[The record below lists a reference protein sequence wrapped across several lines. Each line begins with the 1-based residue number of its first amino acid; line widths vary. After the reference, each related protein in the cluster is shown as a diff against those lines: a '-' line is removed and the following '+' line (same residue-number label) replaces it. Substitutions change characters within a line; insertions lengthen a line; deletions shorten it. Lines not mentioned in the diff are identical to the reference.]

1 MIMIKTYENEISR
14 IYDSI
19 RSEEEA
25 EFKKRKN
32 EIAERIPEVIEIEQ
46 KIVKICI
53 SLSMSFLKNFDE
65 KSELKLNELK
75 NKITELRAQKA
86 ELLVQN
92 GYSMDYLEQHFRC
105 SKCKDTGY
113 IGSKRC
119 SCYKQKLIQ
128 LYYSSSDLMEL
139 LKTNN
144 FDYFNFNYYSSKKDG
159 NEPDSPR
166 KNMEKIVNGI
176 QNYIQNFS
184 SSNDNYLFFGSS
196 GTGKTFLSHC
206 IAKELLDKGYLII
219 YKTAEDL
226 IQNLKQVRFNGDE
239 ELEDLITNCDL
250 LIVDDLGTEQI
261 SEFSRMELFNLLNKK
276 LLKHKKMIFSTNFNL
291 EDLFKIYTERITSRL
306 MGDFIQC
313 KFYGEDIRI
322 KKKYITKI

>member
-1 MIMIKTYENEISR
+1 MIKAYENEISR

-25 EFKKRKN
+25 ELKKRKN
-32 EIAERIPEVIEIEQ
+32 EIAERVPEVIEIEQ

-65 KSELKLNELK
+65 NSECKLNELK
-75 NKITELRAQKA
+75 NRITELRVQKT
-86 ELLVQN
+86 ELLVQH
-92 GYSMDYLEQHFRC
+92 GYSMDYLEPHYKC
-105 SKCKDTGY
+105 PKCKDTGY
-113 IGSKRC
+113 IGNKRC
-119 SCYKQKLIQ
+119 SCYKQKLIE

-139 LKTNN
+139 LKANN
-144 FDYFNFNYYSSKKDG
+144 FDYFNFSYYSTQKNSD
-159 NEPDSPR
+159 EPDSPR
-166 KNMEKIVNGI
+166 RNMEKIVGRI
-176 QNYIQNFS
+176 QDYIQNFA
-184 SSNDNYLFFGSS
+184 SSNDNYLFFGGS

-219 YKTAEDL
+219 YRTAEDL
-226 IQNLKQVRFNGDE
+226 IQNLRQVRFNSDA
-239 ELEDLITNCDL
+239 ELEDLLLNCDL

-276 LLKHKKMIFSTNFNL
+276 LLKHKKMLFSTNFNM

-313 KFYGEDIRI
+313 KFFGEDIRI
-322 KKKYITKI
+322 KKRYMSK